1 MKSII
6 LDRKTGV
13 SQETSAN
20 NFDIGSSKIVI
31 LNITKNNILSITQ
44 NDNQLVVQLK
54 SGNPIIINDFYGSQN
69 GNNENELVIDDPSE
83 EELGYWWIEEPNS
96 GLNWVHLDDLNPL
109 MITNTSDGIS
119 PWIYAAGAGILAAGA
134 LAGGGGGGGGGHH
147 HKGQQIATPVVSSNN
162 AEGITGT
169 GTPGWE
175 IVLTKPDNTT
185 EVTTVDE
192 NGKWSFNQNGNPL
205 AHGETGKIIARDPQ
219 NNDKVS
225 KEVETVADCQPPEL
239 PVVEMNNSNGIS
251 GTAEP
256 NSTIT
261 ITNSDGEVV
270 GEAITDAN
278 GNWHIEPNPLADG
291 EEGHFTATDKAG
303 NTSGVTNHI
312 ADTVAPD
319 APIVHRNNASG
330 ISGTAEPNSKVTV
343 TNSQGQVIGEVI
355 TDTEGKWH
363 IEPNPLANGEEG
375 HFTATDKAGN
385 ISEVTD
391 DIADV
396 VAPDA
401 PIVEQ
406 NNANGISGTAEPNSR
421 VTITNSYGEV
431 VGDVITD
438 SNGNWH
444 IQPNP
449 FADGETG
456 HFTATDKAGNISD
469 VTDDIAD
476 VIAPDAPIVHRNN
489 ASGISGTA
497 EPNSK
502 VTVTNSQGEVVAL
515 VDVDAQGKWHID
527 YNPLANNEE
536 GHFTATDM
544 AGNTS
549 EVTNHIADTVAPAA
563 PIVEKN
569 NASGISGTAEP
580 NSRVTVTNSQGQVI
594 GEVITDTE
602 GKWHIEPN
610 PLANNQEGYF
620 TATDMAGNTSGVTN
634 HIADTVAP
642 AAPIVEQNNASGISG
657 TAEPNSKVTVTNS
670 QGQVIG
676 EVITDTEGKWHIEP
690 NPLANNQEGYFT
702 ATDKAGNISEVTDDI
717 ADTVVPDVPV
727 VHKNNASGISGTAE
741 PNSKVIITNS
751 QNEVVAVVGV
761 DANGKWH
768 VEPNPLA
775 NDEEGHFT
783 ANDKAGN
790 TSGVTNHIADTVAP
804 VAPIVEQNNA
814 SGISGTAEPN
824 SKVTVTNSQGQVIGE
839 VITDAEGK
847 WHIEP
852 NPLANDEEGH
862 FTATDN
868 AGNTSQ
874 VTNHIAD
881 TVAPV
886 APIVE
891 QNNASG
897 ISGTAEPN
905 SKVTVTNSQGEVVA
919 LVDVDAQGK
928 WHIDYNPLAN
938 NEEGHFTATDMAGNT
953 SEVTN
958 HIADT
963 VAPAAPIVEK
973 NNASGISGT
982 AEPNSKVTITNSQNE
997 VVAVVGVDAE
1007 GKWHIDSN
1015 PLANDEEGHFTAT
1028 DNAGNTSG
1036 VTNHIADTVA
1046 PVAPIVE
1053 QNNASG
1059 ISGTAEPNSK
1069 VTITNSQ
1076 DEVVAVV
1083 DVDVNGK
1090 WHLDSNLLANGE
1102 TGHFTATDN
1111 AGNTSGVTNHTADT
1125 VAPAAPI
1132 VEKNNA
1138 SGISGTAEPNS
1149 KVTITNSQ
1157 DEVVAVVDVD
1167 AQGKW
1172 HIEPNPLNNN
1182 EEGHFTATDNAGN
1195 TSQVT
1200 NHIADT
1206 VAPAAP
1212 IVEKNN
1218 ASGISGMAEPN
1229 SKVTITNSQDE
1240 VVAVVDV
1247 DVNGKWHLDSNL
1259 LANGETGHFTA
1270 TDNAGNTSGV
1280 TNHTADTVA
1289 PAAPIVEKNNASGIS
1304 GTAEPNSKVT
1314 ITNSQDEVVAVVDVD
1329 AQGKWHIEPNP
1340 LNNNEEGHFTAT
1352 DNAGNTSQVTNH
1364 IADTVAPAAP
1374 IVEKNNASGIS
1385 GTAEP
1390 NSKVTITNSQNEV
1403 VAVVDAD
1410 GQGKW
1415 HIDSN
1420 PLANDEEGHFT
1431 ATDNAGNTSGV
1442 TNHTADTEAPVAPIV
1457 EKNNASGISGTAEPN
1472 SKVTITN
1479 SQDEV
1484 VAVVDVDAQGKWHI
1498 DSNPLANNEEGHFT
1512 ATDKAGN
1519 TSEVTNH
1526 IADTVAPAAPIV
1538 EKNNAS
1544 GISGTAEPNSKVTIT
1559 NSQDEVVAVVNADG
1573 QGKWHI
1579 DSNPLANDEEG
1590 HFTATDN
1597 AGNTSGVTNHIAD
1610 TVAPVAPIVEQ
1621 NNASGLSGT
1630 AEPNSKVT
1638 ITNSQNE
1645 VVAVVDAD
1653 GQGKW
1658 HIDSNPLANDEE
1670 GHFTATD
1677 NAGNTSGVT
1686 NHTADTEAP
1695 VAPIVEKNNASGISG
1710 TAEPNSKVTITNS
1723 QNEVVAVVGVDAE
1736 GKWHIDSNPLA
1747 NDEEGHFIV
1756 TDKAGN
1762 ESLLTVDIADTVV
1775 LAPEV
1780 NLNNA
1785 NQISGTAEPN
1795 SKVTITKDDGTVLA
1809 VVDVD
1814 ANGNWH
1820 IEPNPLAHGEKGHF
1834 TVIDKAGNISAI
1846 TDSIADTV
1854 VPNAPIVEKN
1864 NASGISGT
1872 AEPHSKVTI
1881 VNADGSVVKEVNVDA
1896 EGNWHIEPNP
1906 LTNGEEGHFTAMD
1919 NAGNTSE
1926 VTNHTADTVAP
1937 DAPIV
1942 HKNNA
1947 SGISGIAEPNS
1958 TVIITNSQNEVVGE
1972 VKTDA
1977 EGKWHIDSNPLAHG
1991 ETGHFTATD
2000 NAGNTSGA
2008 TNHIAD
2014 TVAPDA
2020 PIVHKNNASGI
2031 SGIAEPNSTVIITN
2045 SQNEVVGEV
2054 KTDAEGKWHID
2065 SNPLANNEEGQF
2077 IVTDEAGNTSNVT
2090 KHTADTE
2097 IPDAPIVE
2105 QNNASGIS
2113 GTAEPGSLVIVTDS
2127 NGNIAQVVAGEDGS
2141 WKFYPNPLSHGA
2153 IGTITVTDKAGN
2165 ISEKTDLGVIDTIV
2179 PEAPNVI
2186 HSNAKEIYGTSE
2198 PNALITIKDRK
2209 GNVIETTFADEEGN
2223 WKISPNPITTD
2234 KTVIR
2239 VTATDK
2245 AGNESVQ
2252 GSAMTDLE
2260 PPKPPLIDECN
2271 ADELSGVTEPGSL
2284 IYVYDSDGKLIMDGD
2299 QPKYAKA
2306 DPSGIWEFKPNPLG
2320 NNPGYIVA
2328 MDEAHNVSEP
2338 TTIVGTS
2345 QYLEDSSLLK
2355 SDAEVDDINNHDDQQ
2370 SISDKVDSDNTVE
2383 SDNEPKVINVDNHSS
2398 SNESEDLNSNELTS
2412 DNSQA
2417 NDNGDIKDQFDL
2429 PNESQYLSLD
2439 KLLGTVNS
2447 DNGNNLDAIDSFTD
2461 RHILLI
2467 NEDVDLTNLNDLLGS
2482 SKEAVSFYPENN
2494 QLQPES
2500 DLVEILDYIQ
2510 GEQMSMVLETN
2521 FDNNELNDIQELEK
2535 VMTLKDTDD
2544 DILTQ
2549 LANHQAVI

>member
-54 SGNPIIINDFYGSQN
+54 SGNPIIINDFYSSQN

-119 PWIYAAGAGILAAGA
+119 PWVYAAGAGILAVGA

-147 HKGQQIATPVVSSNN
+147 HKGQQITTPVVSSNN

-225 KEVETVADCQPPEL
+225 KEVETVADHQPPET

-343 TNSQGQVIGEVI
+343 TNSQGQVIGSVI
-355 TDTEGKWH
+355 TDAEGKWH

-456 HFTATDKAGNISD
+456 HFTATDKAGN
-469 VTDDIAD
+469 
-476 VIAPDAPIVHRNN
+476 
-489 ASGISGTA
+489 
-497 EPNSK
+497 
-502 VTVTNSQGEVVAL
+502 
-515 VDVDAQGKWHID
+515 
-527 YNPLANNEE
+527 
-536 GHFTATDM
+536 
-544 AGNTS
+544 TS
-549 EVTNHIADTVAPAA
+549 EVTNHIADTVAPDA
-563 PIVEKN
+563 PIVH
-569 NASGISGTAEP
+569 
-580 NSRVTVTNSQGQVI
+580 R
-594 GEVITDTE
+594 
-602 GKWHIEPN
+602 
-610 PLANNQEGYF
+610 
-620 TATDMAGNTSGVTN
+620 
-634 HIADTVAP
+634 
-642 AAPIVEQNNASGISG
+642 
-657 TAEPNSKVTVTNS
+657 
-670 QGQVIG
+670 
-676 EVITDTEGKWHIEP
+676 
-690 NPLANNQEGYFT
+690 
-702 ATDKAGNISEVTDDI
+702 
-717 ADTVVPDVPV
+717 
-727 VHKNNASGISGTAE
+727 
-741 PNSKVIITNS
+741 
-751 QNEVVAVVGV
+751 
-761 DANGKWH
+761 
-768 VEPNPLA
+768 
-775 NDEEGHFT
+775 
-783 ANDKAGN
+783 
-790 TSGVTNHIADTVAP
+790 
-804 VAPIVEQNNA
+804 
-814 SGISGTAEPN
+814 
-824 SKVTVTNSQGQVIGE
+824 
-839 VITDAEGK
+839 
-847 WHIEP
+847 
-852 NPLANDEEGH
+852 
-862 FTATDN
+862 
-868 AGNTSQ
+868 
-874 VTNHIAD
+874 
-881 TVAPV
+881 
-886 APIVE
+886 
-891 QNNASG
+891 NNASG

-997 VVAVVGVDAE
+997 VVAVVDVDAN

-1046 PVAPIVE
+1046 PAAPIVE
-1053 QNNASG
+1053 Q
-1059 ISGTAEPNSK
+1059 
-1069 VTITNSQ
+1069 
-1076 DEVVAVV
+1076 
-1083 DVDVNGK
+1083 
-1090 WHLDSNLLANGE
+1090 
-1102 TGHFTATDN
+1102 
-1111 AGNTSGVTNHTADT
+1111 
-1125 VAPAAPI
+1125 
-1132 VEKNNA
+1132 
-1138 SGISGTAEPNS
+1138 
-1149 KVTITNSQ
+1149 
-1157 DEVVAVVDVD
+1157 
-1167 AQGKW
+1167 
-1172 HIEPNPLNNN
+1172 
-1182 EEGHFTATDNAGN
+1182 
-1195 TSQVT
+1195 
-1200 NHIADT
+1200 
-1206 VAPAAP
+1206 
-1212 IVEKNN
+1212 
-1218 ASGISGMAEPN
+1218 
-1229 SKVTITNSQDE
+1229 
-1240 VVAVVDV
+1240 
-1247 DVNGKWHLDSNL
+1247 
-1259 LANGETGHFTA
+1259 
-1270 TDNAGNTSGV
+1270 
-1280 TNHTADTVA
+1280 
-1289 PAAPIVEKNNASGIS
+1289 
-1304 GTAEPNSKVT
+1304 
-1314 ITNSQDEVVAVVDVD
+1314 
-1329 AQGKWHIEPNP
+1329 
-1340 LNNNEEGHFTAT
+1340 
-1352 DNAGNTSQVTNH
+1352 
-1364 IADTVAPAAP
+1364 
-1374 IVEKNNASGIS
+1374 
-1385 GTAEP
+1385 
-1390 NSKVTITNSQNEV
+1390 
-1403 VAVVDAD
+1403 
-1410 GQGKW
+1410 
-1415 HIDSN
+1415 
-1420 PLANDEEGHFT
+1420 
-1431 ATDNAGNTSGV
+1431 
-1442 TNHTADTEAPVAPIV
+1442 
-1457 EKNNASGISGTAEPN
+1457 
-1472 SKVTITN
+1472 
-1479 SQDEV
+1479 
-1484 VAVVDVDAQGKWHI
+1484 
-1498 DSNPLANNEEGHFT
+1498 
-1512 ATDKAGN
+1512 
-1519 TSEVTNH
+1519 
-1526 IADTVAPAAPIV
+1526 
-1538 EKNNAS
+1538 
-1544 GISGTAEPNSKVTIT
+1544 
-1559 NSQDEVVAVVNADG
+1559 
-1573 QGKWHI
+1573 
-1579 DSNPLANDEEG
+1579 
-1590 HFTATDN
+1590 
-1597 AGNTSGVTNHIAD
+1597 
-1610 TVAPVAPIVEQ
+1610 
-1621 NNASGLSGT
+1621 
-1630 AEPNSKVT
+1630 
-1638 ITNSQNE
+1638 
-1645 VVAVVDAD
+1645 
-1653 GQGKW
+1653 
-1658 HIDSNPLANDEE
+1658 
-1670 GHFTATD
+1670 
-1677 NAGNTSGVT
+1677 
-1686 NHTADTEAP
+1686 
-1695 VAPIVEKNNASGISG
+1695 NNASGISG

-1872 AEPHSKVTI
+1872 AEPHSKVTM

-1947 SGISGIAEPNS
+1947 SGISGMAEPNS

-2014 TVAPDA
+2014 TVVPDA
-2020 PIVHKNNASGI
+2020 PIVEKNNASGI
-2031 SGIAEPNSTVIITN
+2031 SGTAEPNSKVIITN
-2045 SQNEVVGEV
+2045 SQDEVVAIV
-2054 KTDAEGKWHID
+2054 DVDANGNWHIEP
-2065 SNPLANNEEGQF
+2065 NPLANDEEGRF
-2077 IVTDEAGNTSNVT
+2077 TATDKAGNTSKVT
-2090 KHTADTE
+2090 KDTADTE
-2097 IPDAPIVE
+2097 IPDVPIVE
-2105 QNNASGIS
+2105 KNNASGIS
-2113 GTAEPGSLVIVTDS
+2113 GTAEPGSTVTVTDS
-2127 NGNIAQVVAGEDGS
+2127 NGNIAQVVAGKDGS
-2141 WKFYPNPLSHGA
+2141 WKFDSNPLSHGA
-2153 IGTITVTDKAGN
+2153 NGTITVTDTAGN
-2165 ISEKTDLGVIDTIV
+2165 ISDNKDLGVIDTIV
-2179 PEAPNVI
+2179 PNAPNVI
-2186 HSNAKEIYGTSE
+2186 HSNSKEIYGTSE

-2209 GNVIETTFADEEGN
+2209 GNVIKTTFADEEGN
-2223 WKISPNPITTD
+2223 WIIKPNPITTHN
-2234 KTVIR
+2234 TIIR
-2239 VTATDK
+2239 VTATDE
-2245 AGNESVQ
+2245 AGNESMP

-2260 PPKPPLIDECN
+2260 PPRKPLIDECN

-2284 IYVYDSDGKLIMDGD
+2284 IYVYDSDGKPIMDGD

-2320 NNPGYIVA
+2320 NNSGYIVA
-2328 MDEAHNVSEP
+2328 MDDAHNVSDPVAIE
-2338 TTIVGTS
+2338 GTS
-2345 QYLEDSSLLK
+2345 QYLEDNSSLLR

-2383 SDNEPKVINVDNHSS
+2383 NDNEPKVINVDNHSL
-2398 SNESEDLNSNELTS
+2398 SNESGDLNSNELTS

-2417 NDNGDIKDQFDL
+2417 NDNVDIQDQFDL

-2439 KLLGTVNS
+2439 KLLSTVNS
-2447 DNGNNLDAIDSFTD
+2447 DNGNNLDAIDGLMDS
-2461 RHILLI
+2461 HILLI